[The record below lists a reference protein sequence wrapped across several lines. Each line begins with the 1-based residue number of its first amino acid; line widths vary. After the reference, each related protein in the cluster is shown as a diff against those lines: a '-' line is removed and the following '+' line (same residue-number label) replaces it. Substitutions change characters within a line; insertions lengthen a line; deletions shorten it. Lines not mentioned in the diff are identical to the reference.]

1 MIFRKRRFHLALA
14 LVALLSACGDTQ
26 SEYSTYPCRFV
37 FNMNTHAN
45 SAALR
50 SAVGSTGIFCKV
62 TKTLKGGASYY
73 HFETNQGL
81 SDDVIFTAE
90 DTRTTVSLGMN
101 KAIWFG
107 YGNLDVP
114 AVFYGYDN
122 ECPNCFDPN
131 GVPVKSRP
139 LTVSSAGIAT
149 CSTCRRT
156 YNMNTGGNIVS
167 GDAGNKLTRYHA
179 SYSAA
184 GVVTV
189 TN

>member
-1 MIFRKRRFHLALA
+1 MAIAALFTGCDA
-14 LVALLSACGDTQ
+14 Q
-26 SEYSTYPCRFV
+26 NEYATYPCRFV

-50 SAVGSTGIFCKV
+50 SAVSSTGIFCKV
-62 TKTLKGGASYY
+62 SKTFKGGANYY

-90 DTRTTVSLGMN
+90 DEKTTVSLGMN
-101 KAIWFG
+101 GAIWCG
-107 YGNLDVP
+107 YGNLDIP
-114 AVFYGYDN
+114 AVFYGYDAQ
-122 ECPNCFDPN
+122 CPNCFDPN
-131 GVPVKSRP
+131 AIPKKSRP
-139 LTVSSAGIAT
+139 LSVSSAGIAK
-149 CSTCRRT
+149 CSSCSRE

-167 GDAGNKLTRYHA
+167 GEAGNKLTRYHA
-179 SYSAA
+179 SYSSA